1 MPATTPR
8 HTLGSVCVFISIS
21 CLLRLLGLLVPGVR
35 VIKFRRTAQGEVY
48 LSSGACAST
57 EEAIKATIERIGE
70 VIETCI
76 QMR

>member
-8 HTLGSVCVFISIS
+8 HTLGSVCAFIPV
-21 CLLRLLGLLVPGVR
+21 LRLLGLLVPGLL

-57 EEAIKATIERIGE
+57 EEAIKAAIESIGE